1 MQINLS
7 TCKHNNSRSVS
18 RSSVSISCDAN
29 RPGFKKTS
37 CLVSQTLKRVCS
49 IRWRHVT
56 RVKYLSTGECVHML
70 MFVSVFLAN
79 WAQSRASVSSATA
92 AVVRET
98 SGLIARLPVTL
109 DESSNRQRLNAN
121 GLPFVRFAGQS
132 E

>member
-1 MQINLS
+1 MNLS

-18 RSSVSISCDAN
+18 LLSVSISCDAN

-37 CLVSQTLKRVCS
+37 CLVSQTLKGVGS
-49 IRWRHVT
+49 IRWKHVT

-70 MFVSVFLAN
+70 MFVSVLLAN

-92 AVVRET
+92 AVVVRET

-109 DESSNRQRLNAN
+109 DEGSNRQRLNAN